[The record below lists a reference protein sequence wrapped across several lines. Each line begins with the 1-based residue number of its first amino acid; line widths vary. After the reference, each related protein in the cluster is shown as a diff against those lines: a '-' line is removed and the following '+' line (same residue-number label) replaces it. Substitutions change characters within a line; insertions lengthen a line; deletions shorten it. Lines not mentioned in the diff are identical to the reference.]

1 MSIPRPL
8 AAFASALVLAASAIG
23 CGSGPTP
30 APATPTAT
38 TAATIGPS
46 ASPIASRTP
55 GPSGGSTLPPDLA
68 ATYEQIAAQ
77 VSAIR
82 GLDTPSHVEPVV
94 IDADVLRHN
103 LEVEFNQSNP
113 PAEIDKTQQELQLL
127 GLLPAGESLAQDY
140 LDLQGSQVI
149 GYYDPKVKELFL
161 VSRDGGLGPLEEVTY
176 AHEFTHELQ
185 DRHFNLDSLGL
196 DTIKDNSDRVLAI
209 LSLVEG
215 DAVSVQTTWMIQNLT
230 AAELAAVS
238 LAAADPTALAVLA
251 RTPKVLV
258 ETSLF
263 PYQSGAAFVGQLL
276 ANGGYSSVN
285 AAFGHLPASTEQ
297 ILHPAAYLADQAP
310 IAVPLPADLP
320 ARFGSGWTALAQD
333 TLGELQSRVW
343 LTQGGVLGD
352 VARVAAEGWGGDRL
366 ELLQGPA
373 GAAALVWLTTWDTAA
388 DAAEFD
394 AAARTAIPG
403 LGLRAAISSTTMSV
417 AIAIGS
423 MGGPSGVTL
432 DGAASAA
439 VAGH

>member
-8 AAFASALVLAASAIG
+8 AAIAAALILAASTVG
-23 CGSGPTP
+23 CASGPSP
-30 APATPTAT
+30 SPTAAPP
-38 TAATIGPS
+38 TAGPS
-46 ASPIASRTP
+46 STPVASPVP

-68 ATYEQIAAQ
+68 ATYEGIAAQ

-94 IDADVLRHN
+94 IDGDVLKRN
-103 LEVEFNQSNP
+103 LEAEFNQSNP
-113 PAEIDKTQQELQLL
+113 PAEIDKTQQELLLL

-149 GYYDPKVKELFL
+149 GYYDPKVKKLFL

-196 DTIKDNSDRVLAI
+196 DTIKDDSDRVLAI

-230 AAELAAVS
+230 AADLAAVS
-238 LAAADPTALAVLA
+238 LAAADPVALAVLA
-251 RTPKVLV
+251 RTPQVLV

-276 ANGGYSSVN
+276 ANGGYAKVD

-310 IAVPLPADLP
+310 IAVSLPSGLA
-320 ARFGSGWTALAQD
+320 ASFGSGWSAAAED

-343 LTQGGVLGD
+343 LRQGGVLGD

-366 ELLQGPA
+366 ELLEGPG
-373 GAAALVWLTTWDTAA
+373 GASAVVWLTTWDTAA
-388 DAAEFD
+388 DAGEFD
-394 AAARTAIPG
+394 AAARTAIAG
-403 LGLRAAISSTTMSV
+403 LGLRAAISSTAMSV
-417 AIAIGS
+417 SIAIGS
-423 MGGPSGVTL
+423 TGGPSQATL
-432 DGAASAA
+432 DQAASTV